1 VPRTCSLSFPL
12 RPVPVLA
19 ASLPFLGEIVA
30 LFALSAFIA
39 YLCTRI
45 RLVPIAG
52 FLLTGVAVGPN
63 ALGLVQ
69 DPELVSTLAEIGVI
83 LLLFEIGIEF
93 SLSKLARLKRAIGIG
108 GGLQV
113 GVTILVVAGGAWA
126 AGVGWG
132 ASIYTGFLMALSST
146 AVVLSLLADR
156 GETDTPAGQVSLS
169 MLIFQD
175 LAIVAMIL
183 IIPILGG
190 GGGSGWAVAGALGK
204 AVLVIGVVLVL
215 ARVIVPRILEGVA
228 YVRRPELFV
237 LAVAAIGL
245 GTAWLVSLAGV
256 SLELGAFLAGLVVS
270 ESEYSEQALSEV
282 LPFRSLFNAVFFV
295 SVGMLMDVT
304 FLLEEPLLLLG
315 GVVAVLVGKAVIVTL
330 AALALGYPIRIAATA
345 GLILAQIGEF
355 SFVLER
361 TGRAVGLSP
370 FGLGAA
376 GEQAFIVAAV
386 LLMLGTPA
394 LMSVAPRFGRWLQST
409 PLGRLTDDT
418 ADDTVEG
425 TDLEDH
431 VVIVGFGP
439 SGRRLAQVLHE
450 DDLPFVVVDLNPAS
464 IKEAREMGYNAI
476 YGDATRAPLLHEAGI
491 HHAKLAV
498 VVVNDQDAAARI
510 TSVARYENPTLQLIV
525 RTRFLSELDRF
536 RNAGADVV
544 VPEEIETSV
553 RIFAHVLR
561 AYRVDTAEIESQVRT
576 IRAHDYELL
585 RGETDNGAHLLLQGL
600 DEQGVHTR
608 VVRLRDE
615 CPATSCTVGEL
626 NLQDDHG
633 LRVLAVR
640 RGDETISV
648 PDDDVTLQV
657 GDRLVVMGSAGAFD
671 TSADLFRASTAPA
684 SRFEDR

>member
-1 VPRTCSLSFPL
+1 
-12 RPVPVLA
+12 VPVLA
-19 ASLPFLGEIVA
+19 ASLPFLGEVVA

-52 FLLTGVAVGPN
+52 FLLTGVVVGPN

-69 DPELVSTLAEIGVI
+69 DPALVSTLAEIGVI

-93 SLSKLARLKRAIGIG
+93 SLAKLARLKRAITLG

-113 GVTILVVAGGAWA
+113 GGIILAVAGIGWA
-126 AGVGWG
+126 AGVGW
-132 ASIYTGFLMALSST
+132 ASSLYTGFLMALSST

-156 GETDTPAGQVSLS
+156 GETDTPAGQLSLA

-183 IIPILGG
+183 LIPMLGG
-190 GGGSGWAVAGALGK
+190 VGGSGWAVAGALGK
-204 AVLVIGVVLVL
+204 AGAVIGVTLVL

-237 LAVAAIGL
+237 LVVAAIGL

-270 ESEYSEQALSEV
+270 ESAYSEQALSEI

-295 SVGMLMDVT
+295 SVGMLMDLT
-304 FLLEEPLLLLG
+304 FFFEHPLVLIGGVAAVLLG
-315 GVVAVLVGKAVIVTL
+315 KALITTI
-330 AALALGYPIRIAATA
+330 AALSLGVPIRVAATVGVA
-345 GLILAQIGEF
+345 LAQIGEF

-370 FGLGAA
+370 FGLGPA

-394 LMSVAPRFGRWLQST
+394 LMSVAPRVGRWLQGT
-409 PLGRLTDDT
+409 PLGRLTEDT
-418 ADDTVEG
+418 AEDATGDG
-425 TDLEDH
+425 TALEDH
-431 VVIVGFGP
+431 VVIIGFGP
-439 SGRRLAQVLHE
+439 AGRRLAQVLYE

-464 IKEAREMGYNAI
+464 VAEAREMGYNAI

-536 RNAGADVV
+536 RTAGADVV
-544 VPEEIETSV
+544 VPEEMETSV
-553 RIFAHVLR
+553 RIFAHVLG
-561 AYRVDTAEIESQVRT
+561 AYQVDAAEIETQVRT

-585 RGETDNGAHLLLQGL
+585 RGDGADGAHLLLQGL
-600 DEQGVHTR
+600 DDEGVHTR
-608 VVRLRDE
+608 TVRLRE
-615 CPATSCTVGEL
+615 ACPATQCTLGEL
-626 NLQDDHG
+626 HLEDEHD

-640 RGDETISV
+640 RGDETLSA
-648 PDDDVTLQV
+648 PDDAFRLEA
-657 GDRLVVMGSAGAFD
+657 GDRLVLVGSAAAFD
-671 TSADLFRASTAPA
+671 DSAGLFREPDPPA
-684 SRFEDR
+684 RTG

>member
-1 VPRTCSLSFPL
+1 M
-12 RPVPVLA
+12 PVLA

-52 FLLTGVAVGPN
+52 FLITGVLVGPN

-69 DPELVSTLAEIGVI
+69 DPKLVSTLAEIGVI

-93 SLSKLARLKRAIGIG
+93 SLGKLARLKRAITLG

-113 GVTILVVAGGAWA
+113 GGTIAVVTGAA
-126 AGVGWG
+126 KLAGVGWG
-132 ASIYTGFLMALSST
+132 PSIYTGCLVALSST

-156 GETDTPAGQVSLS
+156 GETDTPAGQVSLA

-183 IIPILGG
+183 VIPMLGG
-190 GGGSGWAVAGALGK
+190 AGGSGWAVAGALGK
-204 AVLVIGVVLVL
+204 AALVIAVVLVL
-215 ARVIVPRILEGVA
+215 ARVIVPRLLEGIA

-237 LAVAAIGL
+237 LVVAAIGL

-295 SVGMLMDVT
+295 SVGMLMDLS
-304 FLLEEPLLLLG
+304 FFIEHPLLLVG
-315 GVVAVLVGKAVIVTL
+315 GVVAVLVGKALIITIS
-330 AALALGYPIRIAATA
+330 ALALGMPIRIAATA

-394 LMSVAPRFGRWLQST
+394 LMSVAPRFGRWLQGT
-409 PLGRLTDDT
+409 VLGRLTEDT
-418 ADDTVEG
+418 GEDETGSG
-425 TDLEDH
+425 TALEDH

-439 SGRRLAQVLHE
+439 AGRRLAQVLYE
-450 DDLPFVVVDLNPAS
+450 DDLPFVIVDLNPAS
-464 IKEAREMGYNAI
+464 IKEARAMGYNAI
-476 YGDATRAPLLHEAGI
+476 YGDATRAPLLHEAGL
-491 HHAKLAV
+491 HRAKLCV
-498 VVVNDQDAAARI
+498 VVVNDQDAAYRI

-536 RNAGADVV
+536 REAGADVV

-553 RIFAHVLR
+553 QIFAHVLR
-561 AYRVDTAEIESQVRT
+561 AYQVDRDEIETQVRT

-585 RGETDNGAHLLLQGL
+585 RGNAGNGAHLLLQGL
-600 DEQGVHTR
+600 DDEGVHTR
-608 VVRLRDE
+608 TVRLRDE
-615 CPATSCTVGEL
+615 CPATQCTLGEL
-626 NLQDDHG
+626 HLEDEHG

-640 RGDETISV
+640 RGDDTVSA
-648 PDDDVTLQV
+648 PDTDFTLQG
-657 GDRLVVMGSAGAFD
+657 GDRLVVVGSADAFD
-671 TSADLFRASTAPA
+671 ESAHLFRVPNARPA
-684 SRFEDR
+684 GGEGGS

>member
-1 VPRTCSLSFPL
+1 M
-12 RPVPVLA
+12 PVLA

-52 FLLTGVAVGPN
+52 FLITGVLVGPN

-69 DPELVSTLAEIGVI
+69 DPELVKTLAEIGVI

-93 SLSKLARLKRAIGIG
+93 SLTKLARLKRAITLG

-113 GVTILVVAGGAWA
+113 GGTIAVVAGAA
-126 AGVGWG
+126 RLAGVGWG
-132 ASIYTGFLMALSST
+132 ASIYTGCLVALSST

-156 GETDTPAGQVSLS
+156 SETDTPAGQVSLA

-183 IIPILGG
+183 VIPMLGG
-190 GGGSGWAVAGALGK
+190 AGGSGWAVAGALGK
-204 AVLVIGVVLVL
+204 AALVIGVVLVL
-215 ARVIVPRILEGVA
+215 ARVIVPRLLEGIA

-237 LAVAAIGL
+237 LVVAAIGL

-270 ESEYSEQALSEV
+270 ESAYSEQALSEV

-295 SVGMLMDVT
+295 SVGMLMDLS
-304 FLLEEPLLLLG
+304 FFIEHPLLLVG
-315 GVVAVLVGKAVIVTL
+315 GVVAVLVLKALIITI
-330 AALALGYPIRIAATA
+330 AALALGMPIRIAATA

-361 TGRAVGLSP
+361 TGREVGLSP

-394 LMSVAPRFGRWLQST
+394 LMSVAPRVGRWLQGT
-409 PLGRLTDDT
+409 ALGRLTDDT
-418 ADDTVEG
+418 GEDETGAG
-425 TDLEDH
+425 TSLEDH

-439 SGRRLAQVLHE
+439 AGRRLAQVLHE

-464 IKEAREMGYNAI
+464 IKEARAMGYNAI
-476 YGDATRAPLLHEAGI
+476 YGDATRAPLLHEAGL
-491 HHAKLAV
+491 HHAKLCV
-498 VVVNDQDAAARI
+498 VVVNDQDAAYRI

-525 RTRFLSELDRF
+525 RTRFLNELDRF
-536 RNAGADVV
+536 REAGADVV

-553 RIFAHVLR
+553 QIFAHVLR
-561 AYRVDTAEIESQVRT
+561 AYQVDSTEIDKQVRT
-576 IRAHDYELL
+576 IRAHNYELL
-585 RGETDNGAHLLLQGL
+585 RGDADDGAHLLLQGL
-600 DEQGVHTR
+600 NDEDIHTR
-608 VVRLRDE
+608 TVRLRDE
-615 CPATSCTVGEL
+615 CPATQRTLGDL
-626 NLQDDHG
+626 NLEDERG

-640 RGDETISV
+640 RGDDTVSA
-648 PDDDVTLQV
+648 PDADFTLQG
-657 GDRLVVMGSAGAFD
+657 GDRLVVVGSADAFD
-671 TSADLFRASTAPA
+671 ESAHLFRVPDAPPA
-684 SRFEDR
+684 GVEGKS

>member
-1 VPRTCSLSFPL
+1 
-12 RPVPVLA
+12 VPVLA

-52 FLLTGVAVGPN
+52 FLLTGVVVGPN

-69 DPELVSTLAEIGVI
+69 DPELVKTLAEIGVI

-113 GVTILVVAGGAWA
+113 GTTILIVAGGAWA

-190 GGGSGWAVAGALGK
+190 MGGSGWAVAGALGK
-204 AVLVIGVVLVL
+204 AVLVIAAVLVL
-215 ARVIVPRILEGVA
+215 ARVVVPRILEGVA

-282 LPFRSLFNAVFFV
+282 LPFRSLFNAIFFV

-304 FLLEEPLLLLG
+304 FLLEQPLLMLG
-315 GVVAVLVGKAVIVTL
+315 GVAAVLVCKAIIVTL

-394 LMSVAPRFGRWLQST
+394 LLSVAPRFGRWLQGT
-409 PLGRLTDDT
+409 PLGRLTEDT
-418 ADDTVEG
+418 ADDVAG
-425 TDLEDH
+425 AGPDLEDH
-431 VVIVGFGP
+431 VIIVGFGP
-439 SGRRLAQVLHE
+439 AGRRLAQVLHE

-491 HHAKLAV
+491 HHAKLTV

-510 TSVARYENPTLQLIV
+510 TSVARYENPTLQLVV

-536 RNAGADVV
+536 RDAGADVV

-561 AYRVDTAEIESQVRT
+561 AYQVDPAEIETQVRT

-585 RGETDNGAHLLLQGL
+585 RGEADNGAHLLLQGL

-615 CPATSCTVGEL
+615 CPATQCALGDLRL
-626 NLQDDHG
+626 NADHG
-633 LRVLAVR
+633 LTVLAVR
-640 RGDETISV
+640 RDGETLSA
-648 PDDDVTLQV
+648 PADDLTLQV
-657 GDRLVVMGSAGAFD
+657 GDRLVVVGSAEAFD
-671 TSADLFRASTAPA
+671 ESAALFRPADASPPRIGST
-684 SRFEDR
+684 